1 MADVKPADK
10 VYQSKP
16 LKAKDA
22 LADAAPAPTTEALVV
37 SFMAYAGGPQKFAK
51 MLYEEFNAASPG
63 GIVRQRILETLMR
76 GMAKIDADRNPL
88 ANLGHL
94 SDEDLDRIIAE
105 KVASVQQKR
114 DKQDATA

>member
-1 MADVKPADK
+1 MPDQKPAEK

-22 LADAAPAPTTEALVV
+22 MADAAPAPTTEALVV
-37 SFMAYAGGPQKFAK
+37 AFMTYAGGPSKFAQL
-51 MLYEEFNAASPG
+51 LYNEFNAAPAG
-63 GIVRQRILETLMR
+63 GIVRSRILETLMR
-76 GMAKIDADRNPL
+76 GMAKIDSDKNPL

-105 KVASVQQKR
+105 KVASIQQKR
-114 DKQDATA
+114 EKADG